1 MVQHLSFQRRS
12 GQTHHEIVDT
22 TEASRRD
29 RTILDPC
36 RPIKR
41 AQLSTAHKV
50 GIEDTSLSAGY
61 PCINILKDCRGRPF
75 FRRVDL
81 SPGICK
87 SRFGTVASCCRFPGV
102 AGFLKSA
109 RHEQKHQPSR
119 HRHPKPTF
127 FNENHR
133 IKWSYSR
140 AGKRYG
146 WSSGTKTK
154 QACPIRIGQ
163 SRKPSAAR
171 RRPKPKVSAGI
182 WLQHVCRLVPWTYAK
197 FPNKDKGGSQ
207 RSTTMSP
214 SFVKPHGLINAGTSR
229 RVHAR

>member
-1 MVQHLSFQRRS
+1 MHQHPEGLQR
-12 GQTHHEIVDT
+12 
-22 TEASRRD
+22 EAVLP
-29 RTILDPC
+29 T
-36 RPIKR
+36 
-41 AQLSTAHKV
+41 
-50 GIEDTSLSAGY
+50 
-61 PCINILKDCRGRPF
+61 
-75 FRRVDL
+75 
-81 SPGICK
+81 
-87 SRFGTVASCCRFPGV
+87 SRFVARDLQEPIRDCCQLLPFPGV

-109 RHEQKHQPSR
+109 QPSR

-140 AGKRYG
+140 AGTRYG

-171 RRPKPKVSAGI
+171 RPPKPKVSAGI

-197 FPNKDKGGSQ
+197 FSIKIRGAHSAVQ
-207 RSTTMSP
+207 
-214 SFVKPHGLINAGTSR
+214 L
-229 RVHAR
+229 